1 MYVSKVYEYAVD
13 AYGDVR
19 TLVRGITFQCPD
31 DWEDILDSLDEDS
44 NLYLLK
50 EPDNP
55 KDKLAIAAY
64 LDDRRIGYVAASDNG
79 KIWLYMTDEKMPCQ
93 FIERFEASFKI
104 AFENPRPLFE
114 DMSFK
119 EIYKDKYGVTEQPLP
134 AFDIPFLFNPK
145 DKRYEWFDDR
155 IYIADLERVIP
166 DFRRKLATRMIN
178 IAGRKNSKG
187 EYNYYLPYANNPIAD
202 VEDDIIKGIIDR
214 YGFVIALPDVPV
226 INTHGSIS
234 MDMHV
239 TFLKSTN
246 FKDFNAAHQSELVF
260 SLTNGYDANSKIAT
274 DVQNVADGNYD
285 SNQPISTDEGEV
297 FMQNPL
303 STPSYSRQD
312 YILKKGEVA
321 DSSIDKGTF
330 KKIDRITTDLYTFVR
345 QKLFPSMELFSY
357 LKKHTPYY
365 NQFYNFGQYETL
377 IKIFTI
383 KDLGRIY
390 KGLNH
395 SFNFDTAEGKI
406 LFLYMEKD
414 AGQDPEISYGAF
426 IEICNPYYLLES
438 ATKARKVMEK
448 LMKSYYEYDIEL
460 WTDTDFMIHSLLKDV
475 DNDLAKRYMEL
486 MRQFASFVA
495 GNDKHLVDYST
506 HPVKNSLPTAGEF
519 FPIEGITLGKTTWK
533 QAEEMGHRVKVWKDG
548 PRRYINVEGII
559 FSDNDGLGVFTSFIL
574 TLGDQDFPLSW
585 KSMGFSW
592 ELSYEGWLA
601 LFDNLGYN
609 VTIMEEP
616 SRSEFMGHDSLHA
629 RFEALSPDKLLL
641 FGMNFDYGENGCYT
655 TSPKTIYFISVTY
668 NGPTVDLANLKNLE
682 VKRNNSIQADYNE
695 EYCSVTDSPE
705 GGRLVSMDVII
716 PEEGDDDFDFCSY
729 ECSISDK
736 KQIDI
741 ITNYMKR
748 YEDGKETKPF
758 LMIGRPCFGLDN
770 IDIFY
775 SMDGEI
781 IFNFIFDEKIKSWIR
796 EAGFVLGKVKEYHY
810 FNLTS
815 SLNLTLSVSKRKDGE
830 ALFKQASEEAMDYIE
845 EYTSS
850 QADHSVEKRIIDA
863 VKNYITGDTAT
874 PYKVII
880 VPEYGVG
887 TCTTLD
893 GEDVAMIVDGEIIDL
908 AKKNKGVF
916 GYITN
921 YEYDDDGDA
930 WFTIRVSR
938 SIPRLTIEQDS
949 KVSITP
955 TKFNTNLSTAFDDFF
970 PIGGITLGETTWEQA
985 EKLGHEV
992 KIWKEGPCR
1001 ITHIGDCSFYDFEG
1015 IGVFTTLFCHND
1027 FYPSWKSKGFSWDL
1041 SYDEW
1046 MSVFK
1051 KLGYKITVTQQP
1063 VKKEFSGHDTL
1074 SAEFEAVSPDE
1085 TLLFRLSFDYGNSG
1099 CLTSSPRTLYTVCVK
1114 SKKR

>member
-533 QAEEMGHRVKVWKDG
+533 QAEEMGHR
-548 PRRYINVEGII
+548 
-559 FSDNDGLGVFTSFIL
+559 
-574 TLGDQDFPLSW
+574 
-585 KSMGFSW
+585 
-592 ELSYEGWLA
+592 
-601 LFDNLGYN
+601 
-609 VTIMEEP
+609 
-616 SRSEFMGHDSLHA
+616 
-629 RFEALSPDKLLL
+629 
-641 FGMNFDYGENGCYT
+641 
-655 TSPKTIYFISVTY
+655 
-668 NGPTVDLANLKNLE
+668 
-682 VKRNNSIQADYNE
+682 
-695 EYCSVTDSPE
+695 DSPTT
-705 GGRLVSMDVII
+705 MD
-716 PEEGDDDFDFCSY
+716 
-729 ECSISDK
+729 
-736 KQIDI
+736 
-741 ITNYMKR
+741 R
-748 YEDGKETKPF
+748 
-758 LMIGRPCFGLDN
+758 
-770 IDIFY
+770 
-775 SMDGEI
+775 
-781 IFNFIFDEKIKSWIR
+781 
-796 EAGFVLGKVKEYHY
+796 
-810 FNLTS
+810 
-815 SLNLTLSVSKRKDGE
+815 
-830 ALFKQASEEAMDYIE
+830 
-845 EYTSS
+845 
-850 QADHSVEKRIIDA
+850 
-863 VKNYITGDTAT
+863 
-874 PYKVII
+874 
-880 VPEYGVG
+880 
-887 TCTTLD
+887 
-893 GEDVAMIVDGEIIDL
+893 
-908 AKKNKGVF
+908 
-916 GYITN
+916 
-921 YEYDDDGDA
+921 
-930 WFTIRVSR
+930 
-938 SIPRLTIEQDS
+938 
-949 KVSITP
+949 
-955 TKFNTNLSTAFDDFF
+955 
-970 PIGGITLGETTWEQA
+970 
-985 EKLGHEV
+985 
-992 KIWKEGPCR
+992 
-1001 ITHIGDCSFYDFEG
+1001 
-1015 IGVFTTLFCHND
+1015 
-1027 FYPSWKSKGFSWDL
+1027 
-1041 SYDEW
+1041 
-1046 MSVFK
+1046 
-1051 KLGYKITVTQQP
+1051 
-1063 VKKEFSGHDTL
+1063 
-1074 SAEFEAVSPDE
+1074 
-1085 TLLFRLSFDYGNSG
+1085 G
-1099 CLTSSPRTLYTVCVK
+1099 CLLRLF
-1114 SKKR
+1114 